1 MEPVREKS
9 FGTGGATQLRELFAR
24 PGVVRIVGAHNPLG
38 ARLAERAGFDG
49 VWSSGLEISASQGL
63 PDTDLLTMAELLSV
77 AGSMAGAVDVPV
89 VADCD
94 AGYGNALN
102 VMHMIRRYERAGL
115 AAVSIEDK
123 VFPKV
128 NSFIAGRQE
137 LAGLDEFCGKV
148 EAAKSAQRGSDLMV
162 IARIEALIAGHGM
175 EEALQ
180 RGEAYAE
187 SGADAVLI
195 HAKGSSPDPVLEFL
209 RRWRLDLPVV
219 VVPTTYHTITA
230 DELGAAG
237 AKMVIYANHGLRAGI
252 NAVTEVYG
260 KILSEG
266 RSTGIEERIA
276 PLATV
281 FDLQGMAALKRD
293 EERFVRERGPGTRAV
308 IVPGAPIGAPRDPAD
323 DCRSGLARLRAAAL
337 EESGVADVVAAPEGA
352 GHPAGD
358 AAAAL
363 VEVPTGFAGRT
374 VVSTDDVFADAES
387 LNWLTTSTAD
397 IAVLVDVAARDGVPV
412 ALSSGTI
419 GGRLLAGT
427 GGHVVTALG
436 EMVTGRAK
444 GEFPGVAAFSARGFT
459 ALQQAAEKRNVLQ
472 EDRPVSLVDLLSDL
486 IATGWTVRATGIAGG
501 WTHVRSQEELRELYA
516 LVSEQVTA

>member
-1 MEPVREKS
+1 MEAVRENS
-9 FGTGGATQLRELFAR
+9 AGTSGATQLRELFAR

-63 PDTDLLTMAELLSV
+63 PDTDLLTMAELLSI
-77 AGSMAGAVDVPV
+77 AGSLAGTVDVPV

-102 VMHMIRRYERAGL
+102 VMHMIRRYEAAGL

-128 NSFIAGRQE
+128 NSFIPGRQE

-175 EEALQ
+175 EEALK

-195 HAKGSSPDPVLEFL
+195 HAKGSSPDPILEFL

-252 NAVTEVYG
+252 SAVTEVFG
-260 KILSEG
+260 KILEEG
-266 RSTGIEERIA
+266 RTTGIEKRIA

-281 FDLQGMAALKRD
+281 FDLQGMAALKAD

-308 IVPGAPIGAPRDPAD
+308 IVPGAPTAALRDPAD
-323 DCRSGLARLRAAAL
+323 DSRSGLALLRTDAL
-337 EESGVADVVAAPEGA
+337 KESGVADVVEAPGGA
-352 GHPAGD
+352 GQTSGD

-363 VEVPTGFAGRT
+363 AGVPTGFAGRT
-374 VVSTDDVFADAES
+374 LVSTDDVFADADS
-387 LNWLTTSTAD
+387 LNRLTTSTAD
-397 IAVLVDVAARDGVPV
+397 VAVLVDVAARGGVPV
-412 ALSSGTI
+412 ALSSKSI

-427 GGHVVTALG
+427 RGHVVTALG
-436 EMVTGRAK
+436 EKVAGPAN
-444 GEFPGVAAFSARGFT
+444 GEFTGLVSFSARGFT
-459 ALQQAAEKRNVLQ
+459 ALQQAAEKRAMGQ
-472 EDRPVSLVDLLSDL
+472 DHPVSLADLLSDL
-486 IATGWTVRATGIAGG
+486 IATGWTVRATGVAEG
-501 WTHVRSQEELRELYA
+501 WTHVRSQDELRELRA